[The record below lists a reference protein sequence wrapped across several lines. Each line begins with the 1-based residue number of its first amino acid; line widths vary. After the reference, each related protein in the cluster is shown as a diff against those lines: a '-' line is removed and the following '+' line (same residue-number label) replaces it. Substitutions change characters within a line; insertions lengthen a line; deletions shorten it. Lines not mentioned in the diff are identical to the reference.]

1 MNKLEKLMYKKRTE
15 NGDVAYET
23 TGNMLTDIF
32 FMTPFFEKNLSQ
44 VKIGTSEKEKL
55 FAMYIRDARLGL
67 GRRDLG
73 RELMKQAEVK
83 PSDIVLAGRYDDL
96 WHIPTDKNL
105 DYLQFQIYT
114 KNDEL
119 AKKWLPRLTSKDKL
133 VAKELCKMWHLTEK
147 QYRKLIKVSTTEYKL
162 SYAEKTA
169 DISPLSDLFHRYI
182 YEHPLVDEIK
192 FEQVPSLA
200 MKKYLRC
207 FSTREDL
214 KDRFN
219 EYMQQ
224 VKENKK
230 KINVSTTNVVDAKNI
245 VMGDWTTQDYKE
257 NKEILGKK
265 IVDNATKG
273 IKTNAIV
280 VLDTSGSMGNLYY
293 KDSLLYKAM
302 AIAHGIS
309 TNSIYAK
316 NQLISFSSRPRL
328 MTIKGDTLEEQYKSM
343 YTGDCSNTDF
353 GKVMQLLKGLQKYP
367 EYIIVISDMEFDM
380 GSNTSKKET
389 MRLFKENGARTK
401 IIWWNLNDRNKTAP
415 EFDEYGN
422 IFLSGYNLQ
431 LLNLIES
438 KFDMNENLNK
448 ILRDYAKKIGKD
460 IDF

>member
-1 MNKLEKLMYKKRTE
+1 MNKIEKLMYTKKTE

-32 FMTPFFEKNLSQ
+32 FMTPFFEKHLSQ
-44 VKIGTSEKEKL
+44 VKIGKSEKEKL
-55 FAMYIRDARLGL
+55 FAMYIRDPRLGL

-83 PSDIVLAGRYDDL
+83 PSDIVLAGRFDDL
-96 WHIPTDKNL
+96 WHIPTYENL

-119 AKKWLPRLTSKDKL
+119 AKKWLPRLTSKDKKI
-133 VAKELCKMWHLTEK
+133 AKALCKMWHLSEK
-147 QYRKLIKVSTTEYKL
+147 QYRKLIKTQTTEYKL
-162 SYAEKTA
+162 SYATENIQSNLDK
-169 DISPLSDLFHRYI
+169 LFNKKEY
-182 YEHPLVDEIK
+182 YHPLVNEIK

-207 FSTREDL
+207 FSTREDI

-230 KINVSTTNVVDAKNI
+230 KINVSTTNVVDAKDV
-245 VMGDWTTQDYKE
+245 VMGDWTTQDYQE

-265 IVDNATKG
+265 IVDNATLG

-280 VLDTSGSMGNLYY
+280 ILDTSGSMGWQVDKN
-293 KDSLLYKAM
+293 SLLYKAM

-309 TNSIYAK
+309 THSVYAP
-316 NQLISFSSRPRL
+316 NQLISFSSNPKL
-328 MTIKGDTLEEQYKSM
+328 MTIKGETLEQQYKSM

-353 GKVMQLLKGLQKYP
+353 GKVMKLLQGLRKFP
-367 EYIIVISDMEFDM
+367 EYLIVISDMEFDV
-380 GSNTSKKET
+380 GSRQSKKET
-389 MRLFKENGARTK
+389 MRLFRENGARTK

-422 IFLSGYNLQ
+422 IYLSGYNLQ

-438 KFDMNENLNK
+438 KFDMNKNLDK
-448 ILRDYAKKIGKD
+448 ILKDYAKKIGKD
-460 IDF
+460 VDF